1 MAVEVIEAK
10 LMSALDRIL
19 PPVSVYQ
26 MLEDQVARIAGE
38 SDETRTERE
47 QLNKQLAVLRN
58 GLETCKRFA
67 GLRIS
72 GGKNC
77 SPIITAGWIF

>member
-10 LMSALDRIL
+10 LMSALDHIL

-67 GLRIS
+67 GFRIS
-72 GGKNC
+72 GGKNW

>member
-72 GGKNC
+72 GGKKW